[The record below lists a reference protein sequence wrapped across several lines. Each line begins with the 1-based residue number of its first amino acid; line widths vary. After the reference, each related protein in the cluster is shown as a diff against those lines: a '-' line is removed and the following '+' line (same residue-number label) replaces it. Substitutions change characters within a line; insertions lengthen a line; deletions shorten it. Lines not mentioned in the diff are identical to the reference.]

1 MPAGGGDIVDAFL
14 QQSSKGN
21 LYGGM
26 VIQSTHG
33 GVPSND
39 VIMLFFKQEVVISHG
54 VITHQTMRSPGTH
67 LYIFSDEDT
76 AAVLKNYGKVFR
88 ILKVLPMGGL
98 GIRQAASEYLE
109 AEVTARNIRMS
120 SEQLRRKL
128 GTRPGERY
136 HIFGTEYLI
145 VTEKMKF
152 SREL

>member
-1 MPAGGGDIVDAFL
+1 MKSGAFNL
-14 QQSSKGN
+14 ISSRF
-21 LYGGM
+21 L
-26 VIQSTHG
+26 
-33 GVPSND
+33 
-39 VIMLFFKQEVVISHG
+39 
-54 VITHQTMRSPGTH
+54 ITKLSPGTH

-98 GIRQAASEYLE
+98 SIRQAASEYPE